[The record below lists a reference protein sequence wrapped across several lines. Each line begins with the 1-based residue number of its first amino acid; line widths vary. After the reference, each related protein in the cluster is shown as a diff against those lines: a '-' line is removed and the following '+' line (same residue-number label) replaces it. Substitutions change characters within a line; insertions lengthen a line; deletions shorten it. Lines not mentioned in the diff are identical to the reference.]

1 MRRLW
6 RERAKK
12 SLLGDFGCVAVFGQL
27 WLYKSE
33 LGIKKGFL
41 DPRFRVADGFAVVR
55 ILVISSVSHLFV
67 SIFEGTIPH
76 TNYSLKET
84 IAYLS
89 GLSFDFATS
98 LTCSIVELRST
109 FSGSVGAALEVN

>member
-12 SLLGDFGCVAVFGQL
+12 SLLGDFGCVAVLGQL
-27 WLYKSE
+27 RLDKSE
-33 LGIKKGFL
+33 FGFKKGFL
-41 DPRFRVADGFAVVR
+41 DRRFRVADGVAVVR
-55 ILVISSVSHLFV
+55 ILIISSVSHLFV

-76 TNYSLKET
+76 TNYRLKET

-89 GLSFDFATS
+89 GLSFDFGTS
-98 LTCSIVELRST
+98 LTCNIVELCSM
-109 FSGSVGAALEVN
+109 FSDYVGAALEVN